1 MNDPI
6 RRATLAL
13 FTIAACAAAA
23 IVHAQFSVES
33 DLAEISLSGRTAE
46 SIILTWPTYSYRLAR
61 LMIDKYGQPSEA
73 TDQRV
78 TWHDNGPWK
87 RTVVHRDAPGR
98 TFDRSKGRLEQSA
111 AYRVP
116 AQRLDALAR
125 FDKGIEADAKEGVL
139 TASSD
144 DESENF
150 LALNLADEVLRGRRT
165 AREATDFRQNVS
177 RLRDSGKSSP
187 YYNRLM
193 FVRRARAPKPAS
205 PD

>member
-6 RRATLAL
+6 RRATLVL
-13 FTIAACAAAA
+13 FLIAGCAAAA
-23 IVHAQFSVES
+23 IVRAQFGVES
-33 DLAEISLSGRTAE
+33 DLAEITLSGRTAE
-46 SIILTWPTYSYRLAR
+46 SIILSWPTYSYRLAR

-78 TWHDNGPWK
+78 IWHDNGPWK

-98 TFDRSKGRLEQSA
+98 TYNRSRGRLEQSV
-111 AYRVP
+111 AYNVP
-116 AQRLDALAR
+116 AQKLDALAR
-125 FDKGIEADAKEGVL
+125 FDKSIEAAVNEGLL

-144 DESENF
+144 DESANI

-177 RLRDSGKSSP
+177 RLRDSGRSSP
-187 YYNRLM
+187 YFERLM
-193 FVRRARAPKPAS
+193 FVRRVRVPKPAS